1 MQARTILAGCSLASF
16 LACVLNYM
24 SPVVAVLVPLSV
36 SFFFFFFFTLVE
48 GPRRSLNLKLSDK
61 RVYEP

>member
-1 MQARTILAGCSLASF
+1 MQARTILAGCALASF

-36 SFFFFFFFTLVE
+36 SHAE
-48 GPRRSLNLKLSDK
+48 DQQDALSCPWD
-61 RVYEP
+61 